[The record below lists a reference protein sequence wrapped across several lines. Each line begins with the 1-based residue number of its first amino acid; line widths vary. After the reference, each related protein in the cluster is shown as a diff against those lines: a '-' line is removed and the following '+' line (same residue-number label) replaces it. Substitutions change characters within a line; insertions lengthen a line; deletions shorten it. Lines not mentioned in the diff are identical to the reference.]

1 MRLKRRGRNIEHRHS
16 SLARGWPNRESE
28 MAAEA
33 PIYTLGALL
42 RSSAASHADSPAL
55 IFPDRKVSYRKLN
68 ESARAWARTFIA
80 LGITPGD
87 NVGLLLTTR
96 PEFVALLFGIVMA
109 GPVALPGNARYP
121 GPAPGVLVS
130 ECDQIG
136 SEPRGGRGCL

>member
-55 IFPDRKVSYRKLN
+55 ILPDRKVSYRKLN

-80 LGITPGD
+80 LRSEEHTSELQSLMRISYAVFCMKK
-87 NVGLLLTTR
+87 NTTSQ
-96 PEFVALLFGIVMA
+96 A
-109 GPVALPGNARYP
+109 
-121 GPAPGVLVS
+121 
-130 ECDQIG
+130 
-136 SEPRGGRGCL
+136 

>member
-80 LGITPGD
+80 LGLKPGD
-87 NVGLLLTTR
+87 TVGILLHTR
-96 PEFVALLFGIVMA
+96 PAFVAVTFGISMA
-109 GPVALPGNARYP
+109 GG
-121 GPAPGVLVS
+121 GVV
-130 ECDQIG
+130 
-136 SEPRGGRGCL
+136 P

>member
-1 MRLKRRGRNIEHRHS
+1 
-16 SLARGWPNRESE
+16 

-80 LGITPGD
+80 LGIKPGD
-87 NVGLLLTTR
+87 NVGILLTTR
-96 PEFVALLFGIVMA
+96 PEFVELMFGIVMA
-109 GPVALPGNARYP
+109 GAVAVSVNARHQASV
-121 GPAPGVLVS
+121 GSETSRSGKKSSRSCRSGVLAY
-130 ECDQIG
+130 
-136 SEPRGGRGCL
+136 R